1 MRRPFTL
8 QLKAQALKKIL
19 INSQFSVYFLLPFPF
34 LPFRLFYT
42 VQSYE
47 LQMLEVFT
55 HSFPQAERFAL
66 NMENLRA
73 PRPDQP

>member
-1 MRRPFTL
+1 MRRPFIS
-8 QLKAQALKKIL
+8 QLKVQAFKKIL

-34 LPFRLFYT
+34 LLFKLFYT

-55 HSFPQAERFAL
+55 HSFPKAERFSL
-66 NMENLRA
+66 NMENL
-73 PRPDQP
+73 